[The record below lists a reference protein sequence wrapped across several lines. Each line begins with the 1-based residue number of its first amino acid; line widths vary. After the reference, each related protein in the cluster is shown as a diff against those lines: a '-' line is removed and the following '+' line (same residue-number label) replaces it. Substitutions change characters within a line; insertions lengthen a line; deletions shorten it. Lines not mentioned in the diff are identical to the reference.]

1 MNELVKLDNILQKKL
16 DVSRESIKESQAIFN
31 NIKALNFKFETPTR
45 LNDDKIKLEAR
56 FKALKEESIA
66 NIKEIQENIEK
77 LSKLSNEIE
86 DKKSEIEDLAKIS
99 EIETH
104 EYENKEY
111 LRENKLLIS
120 SSISK
125 TKKELEAQTTILY
138 KLAEENGSIK
148 TKKEKAFEDVI
159 KENTNVK
166 KVYENH
172 NSSINIGDGPID
184 KIYITETNF
193 KKLKRN
199 IKDLQKEAS
208 TEKQSIA
215 RKIALIQSSDQQLG
229 FLSSIREEIT
239 DIDTRTVND
248 DIKLDNLLSSTK
260 DAIKLHKDLES
271 TIQDIKSNLDKIFFK
286 LSTEFTYREINPY
299 AKNIKS
305 LLELKYDPE
314 TVEIAIKSTLDR
326 LEQRRL
332 KYEND
337 LKLID
342 EEHRR
347 TVNTVLKYVENV
359 YSHMESI
366 DINSSINLNAKRI
379 KMLEIK
385 QPDWDH
391 AIATTKIEAFIDR
404 VMEGCEVRY
413 KQGETSTETPNEF
426 IATQFTTNKLYD
438 EIVGINSI
446 KIIIKKLEFAGEEID
461 IAPMSWQQAQKNSGG
476 EGFATYFIILISLLS
491 YMRKESSIIGDRS
504 KESSKVLIMDN
515 PFGKISSEHLLK
527 PVMEIAKKYNTQLLC
542 FTAQKGDNIYNEFEN
557 IYHLN
562 LEVLRTSKTRLLT
575 SERVVT
581 ANIERDVYMQSAQLK
596 LEPFN

>member
-193 KKLKRN
+193 KKLKRD

-404 VMEGCEVRY
+404 VMESCEVRY

>member
-193 KKLKRN
+193 KKLKRD